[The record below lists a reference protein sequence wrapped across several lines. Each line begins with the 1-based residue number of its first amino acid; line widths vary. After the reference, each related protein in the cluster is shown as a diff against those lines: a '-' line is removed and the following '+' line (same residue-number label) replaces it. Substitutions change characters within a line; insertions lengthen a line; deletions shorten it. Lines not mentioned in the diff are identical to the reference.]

1 MGDIPL
7 WPFFLPSDHPNKRD
21 SETLSTVEA
30 QKNYAV
36 NMIIPLIKHHLS
48 LIITKTSNGLD
59 KYPSLHT
66 HVDSWLKKWAPE
78 VDVKGFWQSIPKGYQ
93 PPSYGPGGPGASL
106 YAPGAPGA
114 PPYAPGASPY
124 APGASPYAPG
134 ASLYAPGAPGAPPYA
149 PGAPPYAPGA
159 SPYAPGASPYAPGA
173 SPYAPGPQLTL
184 RTGPYKFDPILAGD
198 VAQGAVRGI
207 GAIAGATAQ
216 GVQMTGECLG
226 GAGQCL
232 VNTGQCLAPFGE
244 CIGGV
249 AGCCMQGGIR
259 KKKRK
264 TLRRR
269 RCKKRTRKTRR
280 V

>member
-7 WPFFLPSDHPNKRD
+7 WPFFLSSDHPNKRD
-21 SETLSTVEA
+21 SEKLSTLEA
-30 QKNYAV
+30 QQNYAV
-36 NMIIPLIKHHLS
+36 NMIIPLIKQHLS
-48 LIITKTSNGLD
+48 LIRTNPSNGLH
-59 KYPSLHT
+59 KYASLHT
-66 HVDSWLKKWAPE
+66 PVDSWLKKWAPQ
-78 VDVKGFWQSIPKGYQ
+78 VDVKGFWQSISYGYQ
-93 PPSYGPGGPGASL
+93 PPSYGPGAPGASP

-124 APGASPYAPG
+124 APGAY
-134 ASLYAPGAPGAPPYA
+134 
-149 PGAPPYAPGA
+149 PYAPGA

-173 SPYAPGPQLTL
+173 SPYAPGASPYAPGASPYAPRAYPYAPGPKLTL
-184 RTGPYKFDPILAGD
+184 RTGPYQIDPILAG
-198 VAQGAVRGI
+198 VAARGAVRGI

-216 GVQMTGECLG
+216 GVEMTGECLG

-232 VNTGQCLAPFGE
+232 GSTGECLAPFVE

>member
-30 QKNYAV
+30 QQNYAV

-48 LIITKTSNGLD
+48 LIITNTSNGLR
-59 KYPSLHT
+59 KYASLNT
-66 HVDSWLKKWAPE
+66 YVDSWLKKWAPE
-78 VDVKGFWQSIPKGYQ
+78 VNVKGFWQSIPKGYQ
-93 PPSYGPGGPGASL
+93 PPSYGPGGPGASP

-124 APGASPYAPG
+124 APGASPYP
-134 ASLYAPGAPGAPPYA
+134 
-149 PGAPPYAPGA
+149 PGA

-184 RTGPYKFDPILAGD
+184 RTGPYKIDPIFAG
-198 VAQGAVRGI
+198 VAVRGAVHGI
-207 GAIAGATAQ
+207 GAMAGATAQ

-232 VNTGQCLAPFGE
+232 VSTGECLAPFVE

>member
-7 WPFFLPSDHPNKRD
+7 WPFFLPNDHPNKRD

-30 QKNYAV
+30 QQNYAV
-36 NMIIPLIKHHLS
+36 NMIIPLIKQHLS
-48 LIITKTSNGLD
+48 LIRTNPSNGLH
-59 KYPSLHT
+59 KYASLHT
-66 HVDSWLKKWAPE
+66 PVDSWLKKWAPQ
-78 VDVKGFWQSIPKGYQ
+78 VDVKGFWQSISNGYQ
-93 PPSYGPGGPGASL
+93 PPSYGPG
-106 YAPGAPGA
+106 
-114 PPYAPGASPY
+114 
-124 APGASPYAPG
+124 
-134 ASLYAPGAPGAPPYA
+134 
-149 PGAPPYAPGA
+149 APGA

-173 SPYAPGPQLTL
+173 SPYAPGAPPYAPGASPYAPGPKLTL
-184 RTGPYKFDPILAGD
+184 RTGPYQIDPILAG
-198 VAQGAVRGI
+198 VAARGAVRGI

-216 GVQMTGECLG
+216 GVQTTGECLG

-232 VNTGQCLAPFGE
+232 VNTGECLAPFGE

>member
-134 ASLYAPGAPGAPPYA
+134 AS
-149 PGAPPYAPGA
+149 
-159 SPYAPGASPYAPGA
+159 
-173 SPYAPGPQLTL
+173 PYAPGPQLTL